1 MVLFLLTAVVL
12 TLLVLIQRGRGG
24 GLAGAFGGAGGSSA
38 FGTKTADV
46 FVRATA
52 VVGAIFFL
60 LSVVTAILLSPAK
73 EKTPREPPAVP
84 APAEPGTGAATPAE
98 KAEKAPEKAAPTPA
112 EKAAG
117 TPAEKAAGGT
127 AAPAPAETPKTTP
140 AK

>member
-1 MVLFLLTAVVL
+1 MILFLLTAVIL

-52 VVGAIFFL
+52 IVGALFFI
-60 LSVVTAILLSPAK
+60 LSIVTAMMLRPAR
-73 EKTPREPPAVP
+73 ETPREPPAAP
-84 APAEPGTGAATPAE
+84 APAEPGDGTATPAE
-98 KAEKAPEKAAPTPA
+98 KPATPA
-112 EKAAG
+112 EQ
-117 TPAEKAAGGT
+117 PATSPAGGT
-127 AAPAPAETPKTTP
+127 AAPAPADTSKTPP